1 MRPGQTNKNQIEAN
15 YEVQSPINLM
25 LNDAFEIKKSINKE
39 QEKDS
44 SQLMLT
50 CQTHDTYHEM
60 KIIS

>member
-1 MRPGQTNKNQIEAN
+1 
-15 YEVQSPINLM
+15 M

-44 SQLMLT
+44 SQLMFT